1 MKLVFKTPA
10 KINFCLYVLGKRPD
24 GYHEVETVLQMVSL
38 YDNIELEALDSA
50 VELVCDAPGVPSDS
64 SNLVVRAALLLKD
77 SFPRRKGLGCRIKL
91 EKNIPVGAG
100 LGGGSG
106 NAAGVLWGL
115 NLLWD
120 LKLKKEDLMVLAAHL
135 GSDVPFFLCSPLARG
150 TGRGERVVPLQ
161 PAKKMDIILVFPR
174 LSIAASV
181 VYANK
186 NLKLTTGRN
195 NISML
200 EKNLLRQDF
209 AGVGASLHNDLEPVV
224 LKDYPGVRDLKEKLE
239 TFQPEGALV
248 SGSGST
254 VFAVFADSDAAGR
267 AYTACKKAGWD
278 TFLTETISSFSEFVP
293 EQMLN
298 YP

>member
-10 KINFCLYVLGKRPD
+10 KINLGLYVIGKRPD
-24 GYHEVETVLQMVSL
+24 GYHEVETILQMVSL
-38 YDNIELEALDSA
+38 YDNIELESLPGA
-50 VELVCDAPGVPSDS
+50 VELDCDSPEVPGDS
-64 SNLVVRAALLLKD
+64 SNLAVRAALLLKE
-77 SFPRRKGLGCRIKL
+77 SFPDRKDLGCRIKL

-120 LKLKKEDLMVLAAHL
+120 LKLKKEDLMILAARL

-150 TGRGERVVPLQ
+150 TGRGEQVVPLQ
-161 PAKKMDIILVFPR
+161 PAKKMGVILVFPR
-174 LSIAASV
+174 FSIAASE
-181 VYANK
+181 VYASQ
-186 NLKLTTGRN
+186 NLKLTTGGN
-195 NISML
+195 NIRML
-200 EKNLLRQDF
+200 EKNLLQREF
-209 AGVGASLHNDLEPVV
+209 AGLGALLHNDLEPVV
-224 LKDYPGVRDLKEKLE
+224 LKDFPGVRGLKEKLE
-239 TFQPEGALV
+239 NLKPEGALL

-254 VFAVFADSDAAGR
+254 VFAVFENSKAAR
-267 AYTACKKAGWD
+267 QAYTACKTAEWD

-293 EQMLN
+293 EQMLS